1 MANVQT
7 FEIEGKTYTVRL
19 PNAKEREEGER
30 IHNRVFAYA
39 LKTGGLLD
47 GQVMSI
53 AKEHGLWSDE
63 KEAEVKAIREEL
75 AEKEKVLDEGGIEL
89 DEAKAVATKM
99 KELRTKLLIYNLMLE
114 ELRGES
120 VSRKA
125 DAAQVEFYVS
135 RCTMADGKQVYKDLD
150 DYYVNQNTPL
160 AQSAMVA
167 FNKLWY
173 NFNEDSFKFPEDS
186 FMQEYFK
193 EELVVEKKEKKPFL
207 KNGKP
212 IKKDSVEKEKTTDK
226 EVLVG

>member
-7 FEIEGKTYTVRL
+7 FEIDGVEYTVRL

-47 GQVMSI
+47 GQVMAV
-53 AKEHGLWSDE
+53 AKEHGLWDDE
-63 KEAEVKAIREEL
+63 KEAEVRAIREEL
-75 AEKEKVLDEGGIEL
+75 SQKEQALDEGGIEL
-89 DEAKAVATKM
+89 DEAKILAVSM

-125 DAAQVEFYVS
+125 DASQVEFYVS
-135 RCTMADGKQVYKDLD
+135 RCVMLNGKQVYKDLD

-160 AQSAMVA
+160 AQAAMLA

-173 NFNEDSFKFPEDS
+173 NFNEDSFKFPEDT

-193 EELVVEKKEKKPFL
+193 EELEPPKKKERKPFL
-207 KNGKP
+207 KDGKP
-212 IKKDSVEKEKTTDK
+212 VKET
-226 EVLVG
+226 VVG